1 MQVAEIKLLAQFF
14 AFLLFTFIFQ
24 KMDITVQE
32 LKQRMDAGDADFVL
46 IDVRESYENDE
57 FNIGGKLIP
66 VGAFMAAIPGL
77 SDHKNEEIVLYC
89 RSGSRSGMAKQ
100 LLVASGFTNVKNLLG
115 GMMAWKAN
123 FG

>member
-1 MQVAEIKLLAQFF
+1 
-14 AFLLFTFIFQ
+14 
-24 KMDITVQE
+24 
-32 LKQRMDAGDADFVL
+32 MDAGDADFVL